1 MASGGIHCGDA
12 TRDHRQHHRRRRVR
26 LDHMLFRRE
35 SGSMRRAEA
44 IAAARER
51 VEALPAR
58 IQNKT
63 ENL

>member
-1 MASGGIHCGDA
+1 
-12 TRDHRQHHRRRRVR
+12 VR

-35 SGSMRRAEA
+35 SWSMRRAEA